1 MDLFLNIIFL
11 ISPNFYRIFSTI
23 PLLVPCQQR
32 HTLTMVGEDVAD
44 DFKIIQVHDLN
55 QSLNFLF
62 AHHPSPVLQ
71 LQMDSAVA
79 VVFVFVPNEEN
90 FIFQGLVFVF
100 FGPLFLPVHKGGFG
114 KVDSSEYL
122 G

>member
-71 LQMDSAVA
+71 LQMDPSIAI
-79 VVFVFVPNEEN
+79 VFVFAPNS
-90 FIFQGLVFVF
+90 QDFV
-100 FGPLFLPVHKGGFG
+100 
-114 KVDSSEYL
+114 S
-122 G
+122 

>member
-62 AHHPSPVLQ
+62 VYHSVPVLQ
-71 LQMDSAVA
+71 LQVDPSVA
-79 VVFVFVPNEEN
+79 VVCVFAPNSQDFV
-90 FIFQGLVFVF
+90 
-100 FGPLFLPVHKGGFG
+100 
-114 KVDSSEYL
+114 S
-122 G
+122 